1 MNEQADPILNILI
14 AEDDDAAAHL
24 IKTNLKRAGLD
35 TVFFRTKNGDETI
48 KILEGNEISRK
59 DKLLV
64 LLDIR
69 MPKVDGI
76 SVLKHMKAS
85 PVLRKIPVVMLTT
98 SDNPKEVEACYQF
111 GCNFYLKK
119 QVDYTKFVDAIKKLS
134 EFVKVCELPAMG
146 DTADE

>member
-1 MNEQADPILNILI
+1 MNEQPDPILNILI

-48 KILEGNEISRK
+48 KILEGSEISRK

-76 SVLKHMKAS
+76 SVLKHMKSS

-146 DTADE
+146 DIADE